1 MQEEP
6 KQLEEIKDTPSFES
20 LINSFEDLLEED
32 KVKVMQDIEN
42 NKKKFILTNLEKQL
56 ISQGKS
62 ARNIRR
68 ELERKG
74 KELGLNKVE

>member
-1 MQEEP
+1 MQEET
-6 KQLEEIKDTPSFES
+6 KQPEEIKDTPSFES

-74 KELGLNKVE
+74 KELGLNKIE

>member
-6 KQLEEIKDTPSFES
+6 KQPEEIKDIPSFES

-56 ISQGKS
+56 IAQGKS

-74 KELGLNKVE
+74 KELGLNKI

>member
-1 MQEEP
+1 MQEET
-6 KQLEEIKDTPSFES
+6 KQPEEIKDAPSFES

-56 ISQGKS
+56 ILQGKS

-74 KELGLNKVE
+74 KELGLNKI

>member
-1 MQEEP
+1 MQEETKLP
-6 KQLEEIKDTPSFES
+6 EEIKDIPSFES

>member
-1 MQEEP
+1 MQEET
-6 KQLEEIKDTPSFES
+6 KQLEEIKDAPSFES

-74 KELGLNKVE
+74 KELGLNKIE